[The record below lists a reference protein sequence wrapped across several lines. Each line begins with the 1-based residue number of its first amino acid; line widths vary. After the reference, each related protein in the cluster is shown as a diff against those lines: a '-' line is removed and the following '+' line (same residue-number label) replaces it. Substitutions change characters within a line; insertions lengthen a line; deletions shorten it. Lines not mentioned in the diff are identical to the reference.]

1 MQWRVRG
8 RDLARRPRRQPLL
21 SSHPLGTQGG
31 AASRMPTA
39 FGTIREE
46 FTRKELLRSK
56 TDGRR
61 DMPLLKRD
69 RILSYFGRNLKSYAL
84 PVEIRGMMWMICQ
97 SRYPL
102 AEPERCSLHRKGNLR
117 RARIQIAMRIF
128 QHAKYLDEP
137 LSTLIPVHV
146 KPLAVARW
154 TNCCDNEIEPV
165 TSVTAVGMLWLVLML
180 YQGC

>member
-1 MQWRVRG
+1 MAQPAGCPWHSEPF
-8 RDLARRPRRQPLL
+8 ARNSLERSYSDRKL
-21 SSHPLGTQGG
+21 TGG
-31 AASRMPTA
+31 E
-39 FGTIREE
+39 IC
-46 FTRKELLRSK
+46 L
-56 TDGRR
+56 
-61 DMPLLKRD
+61 LLKRG
-69 RILSYFGRNLKSYAL
+69 RTLSYFGRNLKSYAL
-84 PVEIRGMMWMICQ
+84 PVEIRGMMWMICE
-97 SRYPL
+97 SRYPS
-102 AEPERCSLHRKGNLR
+102 AEPERCSLHGKGNLR